1 MQMYFNE
8 RGKFQPHQ
16 VEELDSFS
24 HVVLALES
32 RIQKKKKRCCGISCM
47 AKGSPQ
53 CQETVSLC
61 RIKSTCV
68 KLWRGNF
75 NWVGDPNVL
84 GMAELWDTCQGKLQ
98 TGCETSSRERR
109 ML

>member
-32 RIQKKKKRCCGISCM
+32 RIQKKKKGVVE
-47 AKGSPQ
+47 SPAWLR
-53 CQETVSLC
+53 EAHNA
-61 RIKSTCV
+61 R
-68 KLWRGNF
+68 KLF
-75 NWVGDPNVL
+75 L
-84 GMAELWDTCQGKLQ
+84 YAE
-98 TGCETSSRERR
+98 
-109 ML
+109 